1 MWYIKNIQTKPLENK
16 PKKAHI
22 KMRTLDW
29 AQWYTPLIPA
39 LERQKQVE
47 VAPLSLHSEAGSQK
61 RKEKESFFFFPQ
73 YILFH
78 ERSSISA
85 CLIVLPKCYIAC
97 FYIDLVVR

>member
-1 MWYIKNIQTKPLENK
+1 MWYIKTIQTKPLENK

-39 LERQKQVE
+39 LERQKQGE
-47 VAPLSLHSEAGSQK
+47 VTPFSYIVRQVL
-61 RKEKESFFFFPQ
+61 RKKKKKKKFFFLQ

-78 ERSSISA
+78 ERSTISP
-85 CLIVLPKCYIAC
+85 CLIILPKCYIAC
-97 FYIDLVVR
+97 FYVDLVVR